1 MFLQGVVIQC
11 FSEVM
16 AMLWLADQMPL
27 DNIALFLDGQFY
39 VQVLAMKGHTVLLRN
54 DGRALAFGSTSAG
67 QCNPS
72 LTPGTQYISG
82 LRSPKN
88 DLVVQLDFVHEDD
101 AVRLRCSNLGGQEM
115 LCLNAH
121 DSDPAW
127 GTHKRIACELN
138 VDLQGLRMVLPD
150 GQLLTSNLS
159 GNSWSDSCECGKP
172 NNSKSQA
179 SVSHIVIVGAEP

>member
-1 MFLQGVVIQC
+1 MKDFPTQRFLHVSAGGRHTVLLRSDGHAVACGSNAFGQC
-11 FSEVM
+11 RIPE
-16 AMLWLADQMPL
+16 
-27 DNIALFLDGQFY
+27 FLDGQFY

-67 QCNPS
+67 QCNLPS

-88 DLVVQLDFVHEDD
+88 DLLVQLDFVEDD

-115 LCLNAH
+115 LCSNAH
-121 DSDPAW
+121 DSEPAW

-138 VDLQGLRMVLPD
+138 VVLQDL
-150 GQLLTSNLS
+150 QLLTSNLS
-159 GNSWSDSCECGKP
+159 G
-172 NNSKSQA
+172 NSKSQA
-179 SVSHIVIVGAEP
+179 SVSHIVIGAEA

>member
-1 MFLQGVVIQC
+1 
-11 FSEVM
+11 
-16 AMLWLADQMPL
+16 
-27 DNIALFLDGQFY
+27 
-39 VQVLAMKGHTVLLRN
+39 MKGHTVLLRN

-138 VDLQGLRMVLPD
+138 VDLQDLRMVLPD

-179 SVSHIVIVGAEP
+179 SVSHIVIVGAEPAKFGVKGCWKERGNSFLFEKCEMGQSWENFFLFSYLTLVSPAP